1 MNLLFRHRRL
11 PGIML
16 HAVALGLIAVL
27 FGCPAKQ
34 TPAPPKD
41 RIAADTAVFGV
52 VSRTGELTAK
62 ARRRIEARLFR
73 YVSARFRR
81 PPLSPRAVQKRLGME
96 MCREVRNMYK
106 TPGGLR
112 APLSSRIQQQ
122 IRVRY
127 MILARIDS
135 DETAKK
141 PVQGG
146 IDSSPRANRPLQRK
160 ITMNIRRIVTV
171 SLDVVDLTDAVAV
184 WGGRLEQSAVRRF
197 VYEDRDGELVRL
209 RPGGGG
215 QNVRLAYPPPPDR
228 LALLDSL
235 FRRFADQM
243 PGPAMWAK

>member
-1 MNLLFRHRRL
+1 MNLLSRHPRL
-11 PGIML
+11 SGIVL
-16 HAVALGLIAVL
+16 PAVAFGLIAVL

-34 TPAPPKD
+34 TPAPPKN
-41 RIAADTAVFGV
+41 RTAAGTAVFGV
-52 VSRTGELTAK
+52 VSRAGELTVK
-62 ARRRIEARLFR
+62 MRRRIEARLFR
-73 YVSARFRR
+73 YVSAGFGR
-81 PPLSPRAVQKRLGME
+81 PPLNPQAVQKRLGTE
-96 MCREVRNMYK
+96 MCREVRDMYK
-106 TPGGLR
+106 TTGGLR

-135 DETAKK
+135 DETTKK

-146 IDSSPRANRPLQRK
+146 IDPPPRADRPLHRK
-160 ITMNIRRIVTV
+160 ITMNTRRTVTV

-215 QNVRLAYPPPPDR
+215 QNERLGYPPPPDR
-228 LALLDSL
+228 LARLDSL